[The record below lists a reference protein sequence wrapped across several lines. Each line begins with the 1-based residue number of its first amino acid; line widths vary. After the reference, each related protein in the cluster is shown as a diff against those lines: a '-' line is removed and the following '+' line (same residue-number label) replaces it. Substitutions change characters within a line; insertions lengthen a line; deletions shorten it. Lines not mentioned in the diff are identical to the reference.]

1 MHCQGPKPHRLAGG
15 EGGIEA
21 VEDSH
26 LVSALV
32 VSVQIQGDGRA
43 VSLAK
48 LTTPA
53 WSRPGLQRRGHNLS
67 GHQITCFK
75 QQAELVESHNNVL
88 SLQIL
93 VLSR

>member
-48 LTTPA
+48 LATPA
-53 WSRPGLQRRGHNLS
+53 RSRAGLQRRGHNVS
-67 GHQITCFK
+67 GHEVAGLK
-75 QQAELVESHNNVL
+75 QQA
-88 SLQIL
+88 
-93 VLSR
+93 